1 MQKKKKSVLRLHS
14 IMTGAVVSLLK
25 KENLRLV
32 CLCNNIKELCDI
44 VLGWNYNVCK
54 WIYVSPAA

>member
-1 MQKKKKSVLRLHS
+1 
-14 IMTGAVVSLLK
+14 MTGAVVSLLK

-44 VLGWNYNVCK
+44 VLGWDYNVCK